1 VRAIPILTSPVIF
14 TGKPWLG
21 EGSAI
26 TSQNRACSPP
36 WNHSIDRI
44 LNPQYLHDIVKV
56 VKQEAQRSGFVE
68 RFASVL
74 TESGFPRMPARVFA
88 ALLAT
93 DSGRLTAAELAAR
106 LHVSPAAI
114 SGAVSYLVQV
124 NLASREAEPGSRRE
138 HYRVHSET
146 WYEAIASKD
155 QVLDR
160 CERSLREGIEVVG
173 RETAAGARIA
183 ETLAFF
189 EFIQTELPAMLERWR
204 ARKAEL
210 GVANSKRATLAARA
224 KRSHAA

>member
-1 VRAIPILTSPVIF
+1 
-14 TGKPWLG
+14 
-21 EGSAI
+21 
-26 TSQNRACSPP
+26 
-36 WNHSIDRI
+36 
-44 LNPQYLHDIVKV
+44 VKV
-56 VKQEAQRSGFVE
+56 VNRDESRADFVE

-93 DSGRLTAAELAAR
+93 DSGRLTAAELAGL
-106 LHVSPAAI
+106 LHVSAAAI

-138 HYRVHSET
+138 HYRVHNET

-160 CERSLREGIEVVG
+160 CERSLREGIDVVG
-173 RETAAGARIA
+173 RGTAAGARIA

-210 GVANSKRATLAARA
+210 SFSNTKRATQMARSKNERVAAA
-224 KRSHAA
+224 K

>member
-1 VRAIPILTSPVIF
+1 VKLVNREKTRA
-14 TGKPWLG
+14 
-21 EGSAI
+21 
-26 TSQNRACSPP
+26 
-36 WNHSIDRI
+36 
-44 LNPQYLHDIVKV
+44 
-56 VKQEAQRSGFVE
+56 GFVE

-88 ALLAT
+88 ALLAS
-93 DSGRLTAAELAAR
+93 DSGRLTAAELAAL

-138 HYRVHSET
+138 HYRVHSEV
-146 WYEAIASKD
+146 WYEAIARKD

-160 CERSLREGIEVVG
+160 CERSLREGIDVVG
-173 RETAAGARIA
+173 RDTPAGGRIA

-189 EFIQTELPAMLERWR
+189 EFMQIELPAMLDRWR

-210 GVANSKRATLAARA
+210 AVANSKRATPSARSN
-224 KRSHAA
+224 KSHAV

>member
-1 VRAIPILTSPVIF
+1 MSEEFDCVSGFIASGRAASSILPRARYPV
-14 TGKPWLG
+14 
-21 EGSAI
+21 
-26 TSQNRACSPP
+26 
-36 WNHSIDRI
+36 HSLDLLDI
-44 LNPQYLHDIVKV
+44 LRKLHYFHDIVKV
-56 VKQEAQRSGFVE
+56 VNRDKGRAGFIE

-93 DSGRLTAAELAAR
+93 DSGRLTAAELAGL

-138 HYRVHSET
+138 HYRVHNET

-173 RETAAGARIA
+173 TRHAGGRANCRDARVLRVHPDRVARDAGA
-183 ETLAFF
+183 
-189 EFIQTELPAMLERWR
+189 
-204 ARKAEL
+204 
-210 GVANSKRATLAARA
+210 VARA
-224 KRSHAA
+224 

>member
-1 VRAIPILTSPVIF
+1 M
-14 TGKPWLG
+14 KPSKSR
-21 EGSAI
+21 SA
-26 TSQNRACSPP
+26 
-36 WNHSIDRI
+36 
-44 LNPQYLHDIVKV
+44 
-56 VKQEAQRSGFVE
+56 FVE

-88 ALLAT
+88 ALLAS
-93 DSGRLTAAELAAR
+93 DSGRLTAAQLAES
-106 LHVSPAAI
+106 LQVSPAAI

-138 HYRVHSET
+138 RYRVHSET
-146 WYEAIASKD
+146 WYEAVARKD

-160 CERSLREGIEVVG
+160 CERSLRDGIEVVG
-173 RETAAGARIA
+173 RETPAGARIA

-210 GVANSKRATLAARA
+210 AFGGAKRASSGARLGRSRAA
-224 KRSHAA
+224 

>member
-1 VRAIPILTSPVIF
+1 MKRLKDTKAR
-14 TGKPWLG
+14 
-21 EGSAI
+21 SAFI
-26 TSQNRACSPP
+26 
-36 WNHSIDRI
+36 
-44 LNPQYLHDIVKV
+44 
-56 VKQEAQRSGFVE
+56 E

-93 DSGRLTAAELAAR
+93 DSGRLTAAELAAM
-106 LHVSPAAI
+106 LHVSAAAI
-114 SGAVSYLVQV
+114 SSAVSYLVQV

-146 WYEAIASKD
+146 WYEAIARKD

-160 CERSLREGIEVVG
+160 CERTLREGIDAVG
-173 RETAAGARIA
+173 RDTPAGARIA

-204 ARKAEL
+204 ARKAEAAL
-210 GVANSKRATLAARA
+210 LNAKRLTPAARS
-224 KRSHAA
+224 KGSRAAAAR